1 MKFNKYYLM
10 SALFCMALA
19 SCSDDVTEGQ
29 DGNTSIEQPE
39 SVKSTYVSFNL
50 NFTGTSS
57 RAFDESI
64 TTIADAEKAVKDYAL
79 FVFKNEEGGDALNT
93 LELYA
98 TGSTQKLESGDKFKT
113 GAYLI
118 SSGSKK
124 VFVVVN
130 GADNG
135 LVLGEINKQLG
146 EDLTINKTL
155 LSDFEKLKFEMTYGT
170 GTGAL
175 HNTASILGGA
185 TADLGNGLLMSGFAT
200 ATLEDGVSKDDAEN
214 ARNNH
219 IEIGVDRASAKIT
232 IGVDTDDNTANFDNN
247 LFIVAASSSTIENP
261 FAANSLKPELGTIS
275 AVNYAMFNQNTAGFL
290 VAHEGTVVANDN
302 KTIFEDPN
310 YAYDSENDLYSDG
323 ATKQI
328 PWYYQNQSEH
338 GGSKYVDFYTTFGDA
353 TTSIGKVIALTGTPA
368 DGSAALNPSYI
379 PENTNAFPVKGN
391 TTYAMLEATFVPEQ
405 TRSVDMTNPIKV
417 ASEAGSALF
426 NQATKPIS
434 GSFLYSKEYGVFFG
448 IDAEAGD
455 AIPRFTADNIS
466 SIIGTAPQYAN
477 NVTAIKAI
485 AAKMISDANVNAQ
498 TTAGGVESAAMKAK
512 KVTIGDI
519 VLSSSTS
526 AVSGNAGKWLVT
538 VESAGTTDNVGC
550 DANAADNAKYF
561 KITKIQLQNA
571 ASDGFESDKGDGI
584 KTAKFPSKI
593 STFGIYPAGKC
604 YYRLNIQ
611 DEGLATGIS
620 PLRYAVMRNYWYQ
633 ISLHS
638 FKDLGYPNPAIAA
651 GAATDAL
658 GADTHVSATITVKPW
673 SLKNMKPEVG
683 L

>member
-64 TTIADAEKAVKDYAL
+64 ATIADAEKAVKDYAL

-93 LELYA
+93 LELYE
-98 TGSTQKLESGDKFKT
+98 TGSTPEPESGDKFQT

-135 LVLGEINKQLG
+135 LVLDEINRQLG
-146 EDLTINKTL
+146 ENLTINKTL
-155 LSDFEKLKFEMTYGT
+155 LSDFEKLKFNMSYGT

-175 HNTASILGGA
+175 HNAASILGGA

-200 ATLEDGVSKDDAEN
+200 ATLEDGVSEDDAEN
-214 ARNNH
+214 SRNNH

-232 IGVDTDDNTANFDNN
+232 IGVDAYDNTANFDNN
-247 LFIVAASSSTIENP
+247 FFIVAASSSTIENP

-310 YAYDSENDLYSDG
+310 YAYASENDLYSDG
-323 ATKQI
+323 ITKQI
-328 PWYYQNQSEH
+328 PWYYQNQSTYDNNQ
-338 GGSKYVDFYTTFGDA
+338 YVDFYTTFGNA
-353 TTSIGKVIALTGTPA
+353 TTSIGKAVALVGTPA
-368 DGSAALNPSYI
+368 DGSSALNPSYI

-405 TRSVDMTNPIKV
+405 TRSVDMATPIKV

-426 NQATKPIS
+426 NQAEKPIS

-448 IDAEAGD
+448 IDADAQN
-455 AIPRFTADNIS
+455 AIPRSTADNIS
-466 SIIGTAPQYAN
+466 SIIGTDPQYAN
-477 NVTAIKAI
+477 NVQAIKAI

-498 TTAGGVESAAMKAK
+498 TTAGEVESAAMKAK
-512 KVTIGDI
+512 KVTIDDI
-519 VLSSSTS
+519 VLSSNTT
-526 AVSGNAGKWLVT
+526 AVSGNGGKWLVT

-571 ASDGFESDKGDGI
+571 SSNGFELDGDGI
-584 KTAKFPSKI
+584 ENAKFPGKI

-673 SLKNMKPEVG
+673 SVKNMKPEVG

>member
-64 TTIADAEKAVKDYAL
+64 KTIADAEKAVKDYAL

-93 LELYA
+93 LELYE
-98 TGSTQKLESGDKFKT
+98 TGSTPKQESDDKFQT

-135 LVLGEINKQLG
+135 LVLDEINKQLG
-146 EDLTINKTL
+146 ENLTINKTL
-155 LSDFEKLKFEMTYGT
+155 LSDFEKLKFDMTYGT

-175 HNTASILGGA
+175 HNAASILGGA
-185 TADLGNGLLMSGFAT
+185 ETDLGKGLLMSGFAT

-214 ARNNH
+214 SRNNH

-232 IGVDTDDNTANFDNN
+232 IGVDAADNTANFDNN

-310 YAYDSENDLYSDG
+310 YAYASENDLYSDG
-323 ATKQI
+323 ATKQT

-391 TTYAMLEATFVPEQ
+391 TTYAMLEATFKPEI
-405 TRSVDMTNPIKV
+405 TRSVDMTTPIKV

-426 NQATKPIS
+426 NQAAKPIS

-448 IDAEAGD
+448 IAADAGD
-455 AIPRFTADNIS
+455 AIPRSTADNIS
-466 SIIGTAPQYAN
+466 SIIGTDPQYAN

-512 KVTIGDI
+512 KVTIDNI
-519 VLSSSTS
+519 VLSSNTT
-526 AVSGNAGKWLVT
+526 AVPGNGGKWLVT

-571 ASDGFESDKGDGI
+571 GSNGFELDGDGI
-584 KTAKFPSKI
+584 ENAKFPGKI

-673 SLKNMKPEVG
+673 SVKNMKPEVG

>member
-64 TTIADAEKAVKDYAL
+64 TTIANAEKAVKDYAL

-93 LELYA
+93 LELYE
-98 TGSTQKLESGDKFKT
+98 TGSTKKLESDDKFQT

-135 LVLGEINKQLG
+135 LVLDEINKQLG

-155 LSDFEKLKFEMTYGT
+155 LSDFEKLKFDMTYGT
-170 GTGAL
+170 GTNAL

-323 ATKQI
+323 ITKQI

-338 GGSKYVDFYTTFGDA
+338 DGSKYVDFYTKFGDA
-353 TTSIGKVIALTGTPA
+353 TTSIGKEVALTGTLV
-368 DGSAALNPSYI
+368 DGSKALNPSYI

-405 TRSVDMTNPIKV
+405 TRSVDMTTPIKV

-426 NQATKPIS
+426 NQAAKPIS

-448 IDAEAGD
+448 IDADAGD

-466 SIIGTAPQYAN
+466 SIIGTDPQYAN
-477 NVTAIKAI
+477 NVKAIKAI

-512 KVTIGDI
+512 KVTIDNI
-519 VLSSSTS
+519 VLSSNTT
-526 AVSGNAGKWLVT
+526 AVSGNGGKWLVT

-571 ASDGFESDKGDGI
+571 SSNGFELDGDGI
-584 KTAKFPSKI
+584 ENAKFPGKI

-673 SLKNMKPEVG
+673 SVKNMKPEVG

>member
-64 TTIADAEKAVKDYAL
+64 KTIADAEKAVKDYAL

-93 LELYA
+93 LELYE
-98 TGSTQKLESGDKFKT
+98 TGSTPKQESDDKFQT

-135 LVLGEINKQLG
+135 LVLDEINKQLG
-146 EDLTINKTL
+146 ENLTINKTL
-155 LSDFEKLKFEMTYGT
+155 LSDFEKLKFDMTYGT

-175 HNTASILGGA
+175 HNAASILGGA
-185 TADLGNGLLMSGFAT
+185 ETDLGKGLLMSGFAT

-214 ARNNH
+214 SRNNH

-232 IGVDTDDNTANFDNN
+232 IGVDAADNTANFDNN

-310 YAYDSENDLYSDG
+310 YAYASENDLYSDG
-323 ATKQI
+323 ATKQT

-391 TTYAMLEATFVPEQ
+391 TTYAMLEATFKPEI
-405 TRSVDMTNPIKV
+405 TRSVDMTTPIKV

-426 NQATKPIS
+426 NQAAKPIS

-448 IDAEAGD
+448 IDADAGD
-455 AIPRFTADNIS
+455 AIPRSTADNIS
-466 SIIGTAPQYAN
+466 SIIGTDPQYAN

-512 KVTIGDI
+512 KVTIDNI
-519 VLSSSTS
+519 VLSSNTT
-526 AVSGNAGKWLVT
+526 AVPGNGGKWLVT

-571 ASDGFESDKGDGI
+571 GSNGFELDGDGI
-584 KTAKFPSKI
+584 ENAKFPGKI

-620 PLRYAVMRNYWYQ
+620 PLCYAVMRNYWYQ

-673 SLKNMKPEVG
+673 SVKNMKPEVG

>member
-64 TTIADAEKAVKDYAL
+64 KTIADAEKAVKDYAL

-93 LELYA
+93 LELYE
-98 TGSTQKLESGDKFKT
+98 TGSTPKQESDDKFQT

-135 LVLGEINKQLG
+135 LVLDEINKQLG
-146 EDLTINKTL
+146 ENLTINKTL
-155 LSDFEKLKFEMTYGT
+155 LSDFEKLKFDMTYGT

-175 HNTASILGGA
+175 HNAASILGGA
-185 TADLGNGLLMSGFAT
+185 ETDLGKGLLMSGFAT

-214 ARNNH
+214 SRNNH

-232 IGVDTDDNTANFDNN
+232 IGVDAADNTANFDNN

-310 YAYDSENDLYSDG
+310 YAYASENDLYSDG
-323 ATKQI
+323 ATKQT

-391 TTYAMLEATFVPEQ
+391 TTYAMLEATFKPEI
-405 TRSVDMTNPIKV
+405 TRSVDMTTPIKV

-426 NQATKPIS
+426 NQAAKPIS

-448 IDAEAGD
+448 IDADAGD
-455 AIPRFTADNIS
+455 AIPRSTADNIS
-466 SIIGTAPQYAN
+466 SIIGTDPQYAN

-512 KVTIGDI
+512 KVTIDNI
-519 VLSSSTS
+519 VLSSNTT
-526 AVSGNAGKWLVT
+526 AVPGNGGKWLVT

-571 ASDGFESDKGDGI
+571 GSNGFELDGDGI
-584 KTAKFPSKI
+584 ENAKFPGKI

-604 YYRLNIQ
+604 Y
-611 DEGLATGIS
+611 
-620 PLRYAVMRNYWYQ
+620 
-633 ISLHS
+633 
-638 FKDLGYPNPAIAA
+638 
-651 GAATDAL
+651 
-658 GADTHVSATITVKPW
+658 
-673 SLKNMKPEVG
+673 
-683 L
+683 

>member
-64 TTIADAEKAVKDYAL
+64 KTIADAEKAVKDYAL

-93 LELYA
+93 LELYE
-98 TGSTQKLESGDKFKT
+98 TGSTPKQESDDKFQT

-135 LVLGEINKQLG
+135 LVLDEINKQLG
-146 EDLTINKTL
+146 ENLTINKTL
-155 LSDFEKLKFEMTYGT
+155 LSDFEKLKFDMTYGT

-175 HNTASILGGA
+175 HNAASILGGA
-185 TADLGNGLLMSGFAT
+185 ETDLGKGLLMSGFAT
-200 ATLEDGVSKDDAEN
+200 ATLEDGVSKDNAEN
-214 ARNNH
+214 SRNNH

-232 IGVDTDDNTANFDNN
+232 IGVDAADNTANFDNN

-310 YAYDSENDLYSDG
+310 YAYASENDLYSDG
-323 ATKQI
+323 ATKQT

-391 TTYAMLEATFVPEQ
+391 TTYAMLEATFKPEI
-405 TRSVDMTNPIKV
+405 TRSVDMTTPIKV

-426 NQATKPIS
+426 NQAAKPIS

-448 IDAEAGD
+448 IDADAGD
-455 AIPRFTADNIS
+455 AIPRSTADNIS
-466 SIIGTAPQYAN
+466 SIIGTDPQYAN

-512 KVTIGDI
+512 KVTIDNI
-519 VLSSSTS
+519 VLSSNTT
-526 AVSGNAGKWLVT
+526 AVPGNGGKWLVT

-571 ASDGFESDKGDGI
+571 GSNGFELDGDGI
-584 KTAKFPSKI
+584 ENAKFPGKI

-673 SLKNMKPEVG
+673 SVKNMKPEVG

>member
-64 TTIADAEKAVKDYAL
+64 KTIADAEKAVKDYAL

-93 LELYA
+93 LELYE
-98 TGSTQKLESGDKFKT
+98 TGSTPKQESDDKFQT

-135 LVLGEINKQLG
+135 LVLDEINKQLG
-146 EDLTINKTL
+146 ENLTINKTL
-155 LSDFEKLKFEMTYGT
+155 LSDFEKLKFDMTYGT

-175 HNTASILGGA
+175 HNAASILGGA
-185 TADLGNGLLMSGFAT
+185 ETDLGKGLLMSGFAT

-214 ARNNH
+214 SRNNH

-232 IGVDTDDNTANFDNN
+232 IGVDAADNTANFDNN

-310 YAYDSENDLYSDG
+310 YAYASENDLYSDG
-323 ATKQI
+323 ATKQT

-391 TTYAMLEATFVPEQ
+391 TTYAMLEATFKPEI
-405 TRSVDMTNPIKV
+405 TRSVDMTTPIKV

-426 NQATKPIS
+426 NQAAKPIS

-448 IDAEAGD
+448 IDADAGD
-455 AIPRFTADNIS
+455 AIPRSTADNIS
-466 SIIGTAPQYAN
+466 SIIGTDPQYAN

-485 AAKMISDANVNAQ
+485 AGKKISDANVNAQ

-512 KVTIGDI
+512 KVTIDNI
-519 VLSSSTS
+519 VLSSNTT
-526 AVSGNAGKWLVT
+526 AVPGNGGKWLVT

-571 ASDGFESDKGDGI
+571 GSNGFELDGDGI
-584 KTAKFPSKI
+584 ENAKFPGKI

-673 SLKNMKPEVG
+673 SVKNMKPEVG

>member
-64 TTIADAEKAVKDYAL
+64 KTIADAEKAVKDYAL

-93 LELYA
+93 LELYE
-98 TGSTQKLESGDKFKT
+98 TGSTPKQESDDKFQT

-135 LVLGEINKQLG
+135 LVLDEINKQLG
-146 EDLTINKTL
+146 ENLTINKTL
-155 LSDFEKLKFEMTYGT
+155 LSDFEKLKFDMTYGT

-175 HNTASILGGA
+175 HNAASILGGA
-185 TADLGNGLLMSGFAT
+185 ETDLGKGLLMSGFAT

-214 ARNNH
+214 SRNNH

-232 IGVDTDDNTANFDNN
+232 IGVDAADNTANFDNN

-310 YAYDSENDLYSDG
+310 YAYASENDLYSDG
-323 ATKQI
+323 ATKQT

-391 TTYAMLEATFVPEQ
+391 TTYAMLEATFKPEI
-405 TRSVDMTNPIKV
+405 TRSVDMTTPIKV

-426 NQATKPIS
+426 NQAAKPIS

-448 IDAEAGD
+448 IDADAGD
-455 AIPRFTADNIS
+455 AIPRSTADNIS
-466 SIIGTAPQYAN
+466 SIIGTDPQYAN

-512 KVTIGDI
+512 KVTIDNI
-519 VLSSSTS
+519 VLSSNTT
-526 AVSGNAGKWLVT
+526 AVPGNGGKWLVT

-571 ASDGFESDKGDGI
+571 GSNGFELDGDGI
-584 KTAKFPSKI
+584 ENAKFPGKI

-638 FKDLGYPNPAIAA
+638 FKDLGCPNPAIAA

-673 SLKNMKPEVG
+673 SVKNMKPEVG

>member
-64 TTIADAEKAVKDYAL
+64 KTIADAEKAVKDYAL

-93 LELYA
+93 LELYE
-98 TGSTQKLESGDKFKT
+98 TGSTPKQESDDKFQT

-135 LVLGEINKQLG
+135 LVLDEINKQLG
-146 EDLTINKTL
+146 ENLTINKTL
-155 LSDFEKLKFEMTYGT
+155 LSDFEKLKFDMTYGT

-175 HNTASILGGA
+175 HNAASILGGA
-185 TADLGNGLLMSGFAT
+185 ETDLGKGLLMSGFAT

-214 ARNNH
+214 SRNNH

-232 IGVDTDDNTANFDNN
+232 IGLDASDNTANFDNN

-310 YAYDSENDLYSDG
+310 YAYASENDLYSDG
-323 ATKQI
+323 ATKQT

-391 TTYAMLEATFVPEQ
+391 TTYAMLEATFKPEI
-405 TRSVDMTNPIKV
+405 TRSVDMTTPIKV

-426 NQATKPIS
+426 NQAAKPIS

-448 IDAEAGD
+448 IDADAGD
-455 AIPRFTADNIS
+455 AIPRSTADNIS
-466 SIIGTAPQYAN
+466 SIIGTDPQYAN

-512 KVTIGDI
+512 KVTIDNI
-519 VLSSSTS
+519 VLSSNTT
-526 AVSGNAGKWLVT
+526 AVPGNGGKWLVT

-571 ASDGFESDKGDGI
+571 GSNGFELDGDGI
-584 KTAKFPSKI
+584 ENAKFPGKI

-673 SLKNMKPEVG
+673 SVKNMKPEVG

>member
-64 TTIADAEKAVKDYAL
+64 KTIADAEKAVKDYAL

-93 LELYA
+93 LELYE
-98 TGSTQKLESGDKFKT
+98 TGSTPKQESDDKFQT

-135 LVLGEINKQLG
+135 LVLDEINKQLG
-146 EDLTINKTL
+146 ENLTINKTL
-155 LSDFEKLKFEMTYGT
+155 LSDFEKLKFDMTYGT

-175 HNTASILGGA
+175 HNAASILGGA
-185 TADLGNGLLMSGFAT
+185 ETDLGKGLLMSGFAT

-214 ARNNH
+214 SRNNH

-232 IGVDTDDNTANFDNN
+232 IGVDAADNTANFDNN

-310 YAYDSENDLYSDG
+310 YAYASENDLYSDG
-323 ATKQI
+323 ATKQT

-391 TTYAMLEATFVPEQ
+391 TTYAMLEATFKPEI
-405 TRSVDMTNPIKV
+405 TRSVDMTTPIKV

-426 NQATKPIS
+426 NQAAKPIS

-448 IDAEAGD
+448 IDADAGD
-455 AIPRFTADNIS
+455 AIPRSTADNIS
-466 SIIGTAPQYAN
+466 SIIGTDPQYAN

-512 KVTIGDI
+512 KVTIDNI
-519 VLSSSTS
+519 VLSSNTT
-526 AVSGNAGKWLVT
+526 AVPGNGGKWLVT

-571 ASDGFESDKGDGI
+571 GSNGFELDGDGI
-584 KTAKFPSKI
+584 ENAKFPGKI

-611 DEGLATGIS
+611 DEGLAGIS

-673 SLKNMKPEVG
+673 SVKNMKPEVG

>member
-64 TTIADAEKAVKDYAL
+64 KTIADAEKAVKDYAL

-93 LELYA
+93 LELYE
-98 TGSTQKLESGDKFKT
+98 TGSTPKQESDDKFQT

-135 LVLGEINKQLG
+135 LVLDEINKQLG
-146 EDLTINKTL
+146 ENLTINKTL
-155 LSDFEKLKFEMTYGT
+155 LSDFEKLKFDMTYGT

-175 HNTASILGGA
+175 HIAASILGGA
-185 TADLGNGLLMSGFAT
+185 ETDLGKGLLMSGFAT

-214 ARNNH
+214 SRNNH

-232 IGVDTDDNTANFDNN
+232 IGVDAADNTANFDNN

-310 YAYDSENDLYSDG
+310 YAYASENDLYSDG
-323 ATKQI
+323 ATKQT

-391 TTYAMLEATFVPEQ
+391 TTYAMLEATFKPEI
-405 TRSVDMTNPIKV
+405 TRSVDMTTPIKV

-426 NQATKPIS
+426 NQAAKPIS

-448 IDAEAGD
+448 IDADAGD
-455 AIPRFTADNIS
+455 AIPRSTADNIS
-466 SIIGTAPQYAN
+466 SIIGTDPQYAN

-512 KVTIGDI
+512 KVTIDNI
-519 VLSSSTS
+519 VLSSNTT
-526 AVSGNAGKWLVT
+526 AVPGNGGKWLVT

-571 ASDGFESDKGDGI
+571 GSNGFELDGDGI
-584 KTAKFPSKI
+584 ENAKFPGKI

-673 SLKNMKPEVG
+673 SVKNMKPEVG

>member
-57 RAFDESI
+57 RAFDEST
-64 TTIADAEKAVKDYAL
+64 TTIANAEKTVKDYAL

-93 LELYA
+93 LELYE
-98 TGSTQKLESGDKFKT
+98 TESIQNLESGDKFKT

-135 LVLGEINKQLG
+135 LVLDEINKQLG

-155 LSDFEKLKFEMTYGT
+155 LSDFEKLKFDMTYGT
-170 GTGAL
+170 GTNAL

-200 ATLEDGVSKDDAEN
+200 ATLEDGVSEEDAKTGT
-214 ARNNH
+214 NH

-232 IGVDTDDNTANFDNN
+232 IGVNTADNTANFDHN

-275 AVNYAMFNQNTAGFL
+275 AVNYAMFNQNKAGFL

-310 YAYDSENDLYSDG
+310 YAYASEDDLYSDG
-323 ATKQI
+323 TTKQI

-338 GGSKYVDFYTTFGDA
+338 DGSKYVDFYTKFGDA
-353 TTSIGKVIALTGTPA
+353 TTSIGKEVALTGTPV
-368 DGSAALNPSYI
+368 DGSKALNPSYI

-448 IDAEAGD
+448 IDADGSQT
-455 AIPRFTADNIS
+455 IPRITAKNIS
-466 SIIGTAPQYAN
+466 SIIGTEPQYAN

-512 KVTIGDI
+512 KVTIDDI
-519 VLSSSTS
+519 VLSSSTT
-526 AVSGNAGKWLVT
+526 AVSGNGGKWLVT

-571 ASDGFESDKGDGI
+571 ASTGFESDQGDGI
-584 KTAKFPSKI
+584 TTAKFPGKI

-658 GADTHVSATITVKPW
+658 GADTHVSATITVKDW
-673 SLKNMKPEVG
+673 SVKNMKPEVG

>member
-64 TTIADAEKAVKDYAL
+64 KTIADAEKAVKDYAL

-93 LELYA
+93 LELYE
-98 TGSTQKLESGDKFKT
+98 TGSTPKQESDDKFQT

-135 LVLGEINKQLG
+135 LVLDEINKQLG
-146 EDLTINKTL
+146 ENLTINKTL
-155 LSDFEKLKFEMTYGT
+155 LSDFEKLKFDMTYGT

-175 HNTASILGGA
+175 HNAASILGGA
-185 TADLGNGLLMSGFAT
+185 ETDLGKGLLMSGFAT

-214 ARNNH
+214 SRNNH

-232 IGVDTDDNTANFDNN
+232 IGVDAADNTANFDNN

-310 YAYDSENDLYSDG
+310 YAYASENDLYSDG
-323 ATKQI
+323 ATKQT

-391 TTYAMLEATFVPEQ
+391 TTYAMLEATFKPEI
-405 TRSVDMTNPIKV
+405 TRSVDMTTPIKV

-426 NQATKPIS
+426 NQAAKPIS

-448 IDAEAGD
+448 IDADAGD
-455 AIPRFTADNIS
+455 AIPRSTADNIS
-466 SIIGTAPQYAN
+466 SIIGTDPQYAN

-485 AAKMISDANVNAQ
+485 AAKMNSDANVNAQ

-512 KVTIGDI
+512 KVTIDNI
-519 VLSSSTS
+519 VLSSNTT
-526 AVSGNAGKWLVT
+526 AVPGNGGKWLVT

-571 ASDGFESDKGDGI
+571 GSNGFELDGDGI
-584 KTAKFPSKI
+584 ENAKFPGKI

-673 SLKNMKPEVG
+673 SVKNMKPEVG

>member
-1 MKFNKYYLM
+1 M

-64 TTIADAEKAVKDYAL
+64 KTIADAEKAVKDYAL

-93 LELYA
+93 LELYE
-98 TGSTQKLESGDKFKT
+98 TGSTPKQESDDKFQT

-135 LVLGEINKQLG
+135 LVLDEINKQLG
-146 EDLTINKTL
+146 ENLTINKTL
-155 LSDFEKLKFEMTYGT
+155 LSDFEKLKFDMTYGT

-175 HNTASILGGA
+175 HNAASILGGA
-185 TADLGNGLLMSGFAT
+185 ETDLGKGLLMSGFAT

-214 ARNNH
+214 SRNNH

-232 IGVDTDDNTANFDNN
+232 IGVDAADNTANFDNN

-310 YAYDSENDLYSDG
+310 YAYASENDLYSDG
-323 ATKQI
+323 ATKQT

-391 TTYAMLEATFVPEQ
+391 TTYAMLEATFKPEI
-405 TRSVDMTNPIKV
+405 TRSVDMTTPIKV

-426 NQATKPIS
+426 NQAAKPIS

-448 IDAEAGD
+448 IAADAGD
-455 AIPRFTADNIS
+455 AIPRSTADNIS
-466 SIIGTAPQYAN
+466 SIIGTDPQYAN

-512 KVTIGDI
+512 KVTIDNI
-519 VLSSSTS
+519 VLSSNTT
-526 AVSGNAGKWLVT
+526 AVPGNGGKWLVT

-571 ASDGFESDKGDGI
+571 GSNGFELDGDGI
-584 KTAKFPSKI
+584 ENAKFPGKI

-673 SLKNMKPEVG
+673 SVKNMKPEVG